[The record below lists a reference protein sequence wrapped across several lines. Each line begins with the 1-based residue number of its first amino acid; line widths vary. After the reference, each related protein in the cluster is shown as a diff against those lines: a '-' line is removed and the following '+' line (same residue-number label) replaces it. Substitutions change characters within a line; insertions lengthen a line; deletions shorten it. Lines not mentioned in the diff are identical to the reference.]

1 MEEGSWEGRL
11 ALARGALGAPRTRL
25 LSLSLHPSLLCPTFV
40 CSISVSTALHSS
52 SHIPADAL
60 ASRFSL

>member
-40 CSISVSTALHSS
+40 SISVSTALHSS